1 MCEDKF
7 RKYMHTKFEW
17 NNEIF
22 DKVRWKALGHVME
35 SFKHG
40 TRISLVKLMFGWQ
53 YNNRWKMKRK
63 KKTKIDVKDQS
74 GAKLAEARKVTV

>member
-17 NNEIF
+17 NHGIF
-22 DKVRWKALGHVME
+22 DKVRWKALGRVMK

-53 YNNRWKMKRK
+53 YNNQWKMKRK
-63 KKTKIDVKDQS
+63 NKTKTDVKDQS
-74 GAKLAEARKVTV
+74 VAKLAEARKVTV